1 MSATA
6 HIPRLIGRTERAL
19 VALMGPVL
27 ASTGGTF
34 HEWVV
39 LNLTAVSG
47 GPIER
52 TQLRARVTDA
62 LKVDD
67 ATVEAAITELAAA
80 GLLETVAGSVVAL
93 SDSGRG
99 RYARIRT
106 AIDETTAP
114 LYADIPADDLATTQR
129 VLTTLAEQA
138 SALLAEPPPAA
149 AHDQEVHV

>member
-1 MSATA
+1 M
-6 HIPRLIGRTERAL
+6 PQLIGRTERAL
-19 VALMGPVL
+19 VALIGLVL

-39 LNLTAVSG
+39 LNLIGVSG

-52 TQLRARVTDA
+52 SELRARVTDA

-80 GLLETVAGSVVAL
+80 GLLETVSGSVVAL
-93 SDSGRG
+93 SDSGRD
-99 RYARIRT
+99 RYARIRA

-114 LYADIPADDLATTQR
+114 LYAEIPADDLATAQR
-129 VLTTLAEQA
+129 VLTTLAGRA
-138 SALLAEPPPAA
+138 SGLLAEPPPAA
-149 AHDQEVHV
+149 AHDQEVPA